1 MSKTLTF
8 EQVVQYLNQGFNFQ
22 ATGQSGMVTL
32 KNSSQEDCLIFQSE
46 DGGQRT
52 SVFAPFL
59 TQPQD
64 ASIQKA
70 LDLHLLHLN
79 ADIDTLGTL
88 RISLNTDSKQYALCD
103 GVLIAENLEDFV
115 AHIQALLEAANYLR
129 NELTEAI
136 SQAQENE
143 GADFGSPSDL
153 AHYLKA

>member
-1 MSKTLTF
+1 MSKTIPFHQLI
-8 EQVVQYLNQGFNFQ
+8 EYLNQGFNFK

-32 KNSSQEDCLIFQSE
+32 KNSAQEDCLIFQSE
-46 DGGQRT
+46 DGGQQT

-59 TQPQD
+59 AQPQD
-64 ASIQKA
+64 PSIQKA

-103 GVLIAENLEDFV
+103 GVLTAENLEDFV
-115 AHIQALLEAANYLR
+115 AHVQALLEAANYLR
-129 NELTEAI
+129 NELTQAI

-143 GADFGSPSDL
+143 GAEFASPSDL